1 MFFMKRF
8 LPIRQEKEMEILKAK
23 VEKQRETIEN
33 QKVTIQYLAAMT
45 DVYIPEETE
54 EDEDV
59 QNFIENEEIARLSEE
74 KIEFFNENGG
84 TGKGTWK
91 TYR

>member
-1 MFFMKRF
+1 MFFIKRI
-8 LPIRQEKEMEILKAK
+8 LSIRQEKEIEILKAK

-33 QKVTIQYLAAMT
+33 QKVTIQYLAVMT

-59 QNFIENEEIARLSEE
+59 QNFIENEE
-74 KIEFFNENGG
+74 NV
-84 TGKGTWK
+84 
-91 TYR
+91 